1 MGNKGVD
8 RIVGESRRVD
18 GGRGRRVDEGKRGI
32 SARPF
37 YVKDSYVERSVES
50 VNIKIYGTFVRI
62 DAGNSTRKRI
72 SSVGDAM
79 NARFR
84 DQFRTAIEVREIEK
98 EKKDTK
104 KGKTE
109 RRGKET
115 RRMSG
120 QYLGVLIVTSIFDSS
135 HNSFFSFPTPPPPP
149 PPSSSTLSLSVL
161 LFFSCHGLRGH
172 ASTGFQSI
180 DRSCVLRTRQ
190 GRLFA
195 SANRGQIDRLAV

>member
-1 MGNKGVD
+1 V
-8 RIVGESRRVD
+8 E
-18 GGRGRRVDEGKRGI
+18 
-32 SARPF
+32 
-37 YVKDSYVERSVES
+37 DSYVEGSVES

-72 SSVGDAM
+72 SSVGGAM

-84 DQFRTAIEVREIEK
+84 DQFRTAIEVREIGNPSGNDVSERRKKK
-98 EKKDTK
+98 EDTK

-135 HNSFFSFPTPPPPP
+135 HNSFF
-149 PPSSSTLSLSVL
+149 
-161 LFFSCHGLRGH
+161 CHGLRGH

-195 SANRGQIDRLAV
+195 SANRGQIVG